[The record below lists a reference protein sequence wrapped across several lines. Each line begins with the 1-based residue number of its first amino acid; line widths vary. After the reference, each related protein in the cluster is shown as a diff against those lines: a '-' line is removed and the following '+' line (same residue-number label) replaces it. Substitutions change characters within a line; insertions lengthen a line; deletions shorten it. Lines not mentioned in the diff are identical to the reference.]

1 MYTGQLTD
9 QHQKLWT
16 LIHAMENSSP
26 ADAAGTARTVAQLSG
41 ILSIHLAAEDK
52 YLYPSLKNSPD
63 DKIRAVAIRYE
74 KEMGHLAATYTAYRN
89 QYRTASRIEADPAGF
104 TRETRRILQ
113 ALSERL
119 TREDRELYP
128 LLTD

>member
-74 KEMGHLAATYTAYRN
+74 KEMGHLAATILPIAINTAPPR
-89 QYRTASRIEADPAGF
+89 GLK
-104 TRETRRILQ
+104 RILP
-113 ALSERL
+113 ASPVKPAASCRPF
-119 TREDRELYP
+119 RSV
-128 LLTD
+128 

>member
-1 MYTGQLTD
+1 MDTHSCDGEL
-9 QHQKLWT
+9 L
-16 LIHAMENSSP
+16 P

-89 QYRTASRIEADPAGF
+89 QYSTASRIEADPAGF